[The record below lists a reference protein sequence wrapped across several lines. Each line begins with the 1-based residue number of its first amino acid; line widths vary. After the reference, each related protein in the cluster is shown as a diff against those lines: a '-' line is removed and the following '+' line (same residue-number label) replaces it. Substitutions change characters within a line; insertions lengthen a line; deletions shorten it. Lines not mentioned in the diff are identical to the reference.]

1 MLIAILVMFV
11 LLMSFLA
18 FVSFI
23 NCNSSEEL
31 GLISNQGKDEKGVE
45 HSFGVG
51 SILIGLEFTKLD
63 GTNRHMDMFHVKD
76 ILVRRNGKTWV
87 IGLEDGLK
95 QKSFYLDRVVKIRD
109 IWY

>member
-11 LLMSFLA
+11 LLMSFLV
-18 FVSFI
+18 FVSFV
-23 NCNSSEEL
+23 NRNGEDLEF
-31 GLISNQGKDEKGVE
+31 ISNQGKDEKGVE